1 MPSFYRDNIDAKV
14 VLPPLKHFKNGPPL
28 SQSKFEVQAL
38 KLRANLFKKQQAIR
52 FRKQGV
58 AFSKTTFVGFPDF
71 FASYMSQPLCGLSQL
86 VTR

>member
-1 MPSFYRDNIDAKV
+1 MANFYRNNIVKLV
-14 VLPPLKHFKNGPPL
+14 SPPLKDFKNAPPL

-71 FASYMSQPLCGLSQL
+71 FASYMTDHSVACLN
-86 VTR
+86 